1 MNRLNIG
8 WTCVFAWLGLAGTAP
23 SASAHDFWIE
33 PSAFQ
38 LQTGERISVG
48 LCLGDHFEGW
58 SVARNVTRIET
69 FVAIGPAGQQPI
81 VGRDGSD
88 PAGIARLTAPGV
100 YVLGYRSNHAFT
112 EMQAPRFEEYL
123 KEKGLEKIVALRKER
138 GASHRKAREAYSRY
152 AKSLIRVGDATGGAG
167 DRPVGFRLELVAE
180 SNSYDSYEKRSGN
193 EHSFHLLFDG
203 MPLEGALV
211 TATRRNAAD
220 SKVRARTDADGRA
233 RLLLREA
240 GVWLIT
246 SVHMVEAPQSIAAEW
261 ESLWAS
267 LTYELPSR
275 EPIAAMRPPSV
286 GTPLCAGRVGEFA
299 SQL

>member
-1 MNRLNIG
+1 MSVVGIKRTGI
-8 WTCVFAWLGLAGTAP
+8 VVGLATLWAGTT
-23 SASAHDFWIE
+23 ASAHDFWIE
-33 PSAFQ
+33 PSTFQ
-38 LQTGERISVG
+38 LEIEERVSVG
-48 LCLGDHFEGW
+48 LCLGDRFEGR
-58 SVARNVTRIET
+58 SVARNASRIET

-112 EMQAPRFEEYL
+112 EMPAPRFEEYL
-123 KEKGLEKIVALRKER
+123 KEKGLEQIVALRKER

-152 AKSLIRVGDATGGAG
+152 AKALVRVGDATGGDG
-167 DRPVGFRLELVAE
+167 DRPIGFRFELVAE
-180 SNSYDSYEKRSGN
+180 SNPYEERSGN

-203 MPLEGALV
+203 KPLAGALV
-211 TATRRNAAD
+211 TATRRGAAD
-220 SKVRARTDADGRA
+220 SKIHARTDAGGRA
-233 RLLLREA
+233 RFFLREA
-240 GVWLIT
+240 GVWLIA

-275 EPIAAMRPPSV
+275 EPIAALRPQSV
-286 GTPLCAGRVGEFA
+286 RTPLCVGRVDEFA